1 MSRAKDTKSKQS
13 TEENKAT
20 IDDKTETI
28 GNGQKKEQTEKQ
40 DSKEPA
46 EHSQNKG
53 HEAHRNTR
61 KRKEKRSAE
70 QDTDGRNAKRK
81 LRRKTKQI
89 TLTQYMNRNGSDKR
103 KREYVAHRTNRGED
117 IGERDNEQN
126 NEGSKR
132 IRINQTE
139 TTKRKGIG

>member
-1 MSRAKDTKSKQS
+1 MKQ
-13 TEENKAT
+13 
-20 IDDKTETI
+20 
-28 GNGQKKEQTEKQ
+28 EQSEKQ

-53 HEAHRNTR
+53 YEAHRNVG
-61 KRKEKRSAE
+61 KRKAQRSAG
-70 QDTDGRNAKRK
+70 QDTDDRNAKRK

-103 KREYVAHRTNRGED
+103 KREYVAHRNNRGED
-117 IGERDNEQN
+117 MGERDNEQN
-126 NEGSKR
+126 NEGTKR

>member
-1 MSRAKDTKSKQS
+1 MDTKSKQS
-13 TEENKAT
+13 TEENKT
-20 IDDKTETI
+20 TTGDKTVKI
-28 GNGQKKEQTEKQ
+28 DGRQKNEQTEKQ

-46 EHSQNKG
+46 ENSQNKG
-53 HEAHRNTR
+53 HEAHRNIR

-89 TLTQYMNRNGSDKR
+89 TLTQYMNRIGSDKR
-103 KREYVAHRTNRGED
+103 KREYVAHRNNRGED
-117 IGERDNEQN
+117 IGERDKEQN
-126 NEGSKR
+126 NEGTKR